1 MLIICWD
8 FDGTLITSGNI
19 YKDIFFD
26 YVKKD
31 LLNNEKNC
39 KFFSSFFLKCGGKH
53 PLNVFKQ
60 LKENNFLKDGI
71 LFDKEKIDKKFN
83 NSVKKNGVLLT
94 DGILEI
100 LEKLNKNKNIIMSI
114 VTSTNIDNFLVK
126 FNSPSLKCLKKYF
139 QLDNNIYICE
149 EIGSKEP
156 KPNSNGYI
164 YAINDILLK
173 NNISNDKNTI
183 IAIEDSISGCISA
196 YNAKKEIKNNDLI
209 VVGYNIINSNINSKE
224 LIENGADYTFSSAS
238 DLFNFIEEINN
249 KNLQYI

>member
-26 YVKKD
+26 YIKKD
-31 LLNNEKNC
+31 LLSDEK
-39 KFFSSFFLKCGGKH
+39 KYDFFSSFFLKCGGKH
-53 PLNVFKQ
+53 PLNVFKE

-100 LEKLNKNKNIIMSI
+100 LEKLSKNKNIIMSI

-149 EIGSKEP
+149 EVGSKEP
-156 KPNSNGYI
+156 KPNSNGYV

-173 NNISNDKNTI
+173 NNISKEKNII

-196 YNAKKEIKNNDLI
+196 CNAKNEIGNNELI
-209 VVGYNIINSNINSKE
+209 VVGYNVINLNANKE
-224 LIENGADYTFSSAS
+224 LIKNGVDYVFSSAN
-238 DLFNFIEEINN
+238 DLFNFIEEMNN

>member
-1 MLIICWD
+1 
-8 FDGTLITSGNI
+8 
-19 YKDIFFD
+19 
-26 YVKKD
+26 
-31 LLNNEKNC
+31 
-39 KFFSSFFLKCGGKH
+39 
-53 PLNVFKQ
+53 
-60 LKENNFLKDGI
+60 
-71 LFDKEKIDKKFN
+71 
-83 NSVKKNGVLLT
+83 
-94 DGILEI
+94 
-100 LEKLNKNKNIIMSI
+100 MSI